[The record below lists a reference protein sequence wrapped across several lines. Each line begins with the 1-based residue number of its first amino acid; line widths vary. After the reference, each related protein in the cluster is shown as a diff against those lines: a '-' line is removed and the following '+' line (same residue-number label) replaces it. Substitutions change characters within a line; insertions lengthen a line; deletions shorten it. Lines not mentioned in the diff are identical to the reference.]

1 MSELELLLVNQA
13 RKSNPN
19 LHRRTDGEILQ
30 MFRDNKMPDGQTDD
44 SIQIDQ
50 SILSNDTPKYR
61 IRDQLKRD
69 FLEGGIFKD
78 AYKSLGQS
86 KDALVE
92 DFSSLTEGLGSIKD
106 RGIDFAS
113 YMKDKG
119 IDLGKWANETK
130 NNIIIGNDNMK
141 SFCINA
147 IDTLVRKIS
156 EQQTQIA
163 YLSAELEK
171 LREKKGSKK

>member
-1 MSELELLLVNQA
+1 M
-13 RKSNPN
+13 
-19 LHRRTDGEILQ
+19 
-30 MFRDNKMPDGQTDD
+30 
-44 SIQIDQ
+44 
-50 SILSNDTPKYR
+50 
-61 IRDQLKRD
+61 
-69 FLEGGIFKD
+69 
-78 AYKSLGQS
+78 
-86 KDALVE
+86 
-92 DFSSLTEGLGSIKD
+92 TENVQ
-106 RGIDFAS
+106 
-113 YMKDKG
+113 KG

>member
-1 MSELELLLVNQA
+1 MHGSRSA
-13 RKSNPN
+13 
-19 LHRRTDGEILQ
+19 D
-30 MFRDNKMPDGQTDD
+30 M
-44 SIQIDQ
+44 
-50 SILSNDTPKYR
+50 
-61 IRDQLKRD
+61 
-69 FLEGGIFKD
+69 
-78 AYKSLGQS
+78 
-86 KDALVE
+86 
-92 DFSSLTEGLGSIKD
+92 TENVQ
-106 RGIDFAS
+106 
-113 YMKDKG
+113 KG

>member
-1 MSELELLLVNQA
+1 MANCHHNS
-13 RKSNPN
+13 
-19 LHRRTDGEILQ
+19 T
-30 MFRDNKMPDGQTDD
+30 
-44 SIQIDQ
+44 
-50 SILSNDTPKYR
+50 LSAT
-61 IRDQLKRD
+61 
-69 FLEGGIFKD
+69 
-78 AYKSLGQS
+78 
-86 KDALVE
+86 
-92 DFSSLTEGLGSIKD
+92 
-106 RGIDFAS
+106 
-113 YMKDKG
+113 DKG
-119 IDLGKWANETK
+119 DKCLCNETK